1 MNYSVNL
8 NITPGGM
15 PPILHMSQYDTG
27 RTYAVTIK
35 DADGSNVGLGTNPTA
50 KVKGF
55 NGKNCFEIDATVASS
70 VVTFTLTDAAT
81 DQYGIFPVTI
91 ELTVDGIDIIS
102 PLCMIFD
109 VQKAGY
115 TNEQAASSPEFEN
128 AMQAAAQDFIL
139 GMDMQARTALLNLL
153 THVAYIDENGQDY
166 LDALTAALEAT
177 LVSIEA
183 VYTQSG
189 TVYNTASLNS
199 LMDDLVV
206 YATYNNG
213 AEVTVTGYELSGTL
227 STGTSEI
234 TVTFGG
240 KTDTFEVTVTADPL
254 PATYQRIE
262 YVERPTTAN
271 ANTGYNT
278 TGFTPNGT
286 DDLDIKMGVMCIQA
300 PTSID
305 GGYFLVCRQTTTN
318 NTVGFAVYVTQN
330 GASIGT
336 YDGQSCVLSPPE
348 VVGQKFDLTVLKT
361 SNGCGVTDGTRSN
374 SVTGTPRAMASTLYV
389 FALYPYT
396 GSNLQGQIYGR
407 IYYLNIKEGGVEKV
421 NFIPCKRRS
430 DGAVGFY
437 NTIAEEFKTSSAY
450 VAGPEV

>member
-27 RTYAVTIK
+27 RTYLVTIK
-35 DADGSNVGLGTNPTA
+35 DADGGNASLGTNPTA
-50 KVKGF
+50 KVKGY
-55 NGKNCFEIDATVASS
+55 NGKNCFEIDATVANS
-70 VVTFTLTDAAT
+70 VVTFSLTEAST
-81 DQYGIFPVTI
+81 DQFGVFPVTI
-91 ELTVDGIDIIS
+91 ELTIDGQDTLS

-115 TNEQAASSPEFEN
+115 TNEQAANSPEFEN

-189 TVYNTASLNS
+189 TVYDTASLNS
-199 LMDDLVV
+199 LRDDLVV

-227 STGTSEI
+227 STGTSTI

-254 PATYQRIE
+254 PSGYRRIE
-262 YVERPTTAN
+262 YVERPSRTGTSS
-271 ANTGYNT
+271 GYNT

-286 DDLDIKMGVMCIQA
+286 DDLEIQMGVMY
-300 PTSID
+300 THLSSSI
-305 GGYFLVCRQTTTN
+305 GYFLVCRSSN
-318 NTVGFAVYVTQN
+318 SANSVGFGIYVAGNATGI
-330 GASIGT
+330 GAF
-336 YDGQSCVLSPPE
+336 DGQSCLLTPSE
-348 VVGQKFDLTVLKT
+348 IVGQKFDLTVLKT
-361 SNGCGVTDGTRSN
+361 SNGMGVTDGIRSN
-374 SVTGTPRAMASTLYV
+374 SVTGTPREMVSPLYV
-389 FALYPYT
+389 FAMYPYT
-396 GSNLQGQIYGR
+396 GSTLQYPISGR

-421 NFIPCKRRS
+421 NFIPCKRAS
-430 DGAVGFY
+430 DNAVGFY
-437 NTIAEEFKTSSAY
+437 NTVANEFKTSSAY

>member
-1 MNYSVNL
+1 MIYSFNL

-15 PPILHMSQYDTG
+15 PPVLHMSQYDTG

-206 YATYNNG
+206 YAIYNNG

-227 STGTSEI
+227 STGTSTI

-254 PATYQRIE
+254 PVEYRRIE
-262 YVERPTTAN
+262 YVERPSDAGN
-271 ANTGYNT
+271 AGYNT
-278 TGFTPNGT
+278 TGFQLNGT
-286 DDLDIKMGVMCIQA
+286 DDATIEIGVMCTAA
-300 PTSID
+300 PTSSN
-305 GGYFLVCRQTTTN
+305 GGYFLGCRQTNSN
-318 NTVGFAVYVTQN
+318 NTVGFGVLVSQN
-330 GASIGT
+330 GVNIGT
-336 YDGQSCVLSPPE
+336 FDGQTCYLPPSE
-348 VVGQKFDLTVLKT
+348 VVGQKFDLTILKT
-361 SNGCGVTDGTRSN
+361 SNGMGVTDGTRSN
-374 SVTGTPRAMASTLYV
+374 SVTGTPRAMASNLYL
-389 FALYPYT
+389 FAIYPYS
-396 GSNLQGQIYGR
+396 GSTIFSPIVGR
-407 IYYLNIKEGGVEKV
+407 IYYCKITEGDTVKLNL
-421 NFIPCKRRS
+421 IPCKRRS
-430 DGAVGFY
+430 DNAIGFY
-437 NTIAEEFKTSSAY
+437 DTVSTNFKTDSAY
-450 VAGPEV
+450 VGGSEV